1 MHAQCKRSARYSV
14 LNYPVD
20 AKTARWAMTNCNLM
34 RNRFSV
40 IDLLY
45 FAGIWNDDFVQMIIG
60 RAEGMDAG
68 L

>member
-1 MHAQCKRSARYSV
+1 
-14 LNYPVD
+14 
-20 AKTARWAMTNCNLM
+20 MTNCNLM

-45 FAGIWNDDFVQMIIG
+45 FAGIWNDDFVQMIID
-60 RAEGMDAG
+60 RAESMDAG